1 GVRRRPGHLP
11 LNSSPPPPPLDPD
24 RAPRPPAI
32 EVRDL
37 VHRYP
42 DGTQALNGISL
53 RVAHGER
60 LALLGPNGAGKSTLI
75 SHLNGI
81 TQAQQGGIAIAGTLI
96 SRATVARVRERVGVV
111 FQDPDNMLF
120 MTRLADDIAFGPRNM
135 GLPEAEVARRVTRA
149 LAEVGLTDLAAKPGL
164 HLSFGQKKRAALAAI
179 LAMAPAVLILD
190 EPTSNLDPRSR
201 RAMIELL
208 SGLAVTLIVATHDMD
223 LAWTLCERAI
233 VLDHGGLVADGP
245 ARTLMIDEALMH
257 RHGLEVPHLALHAK
271 GSPMDRGLAK

>member
-1 GVRRRPGHLP
+1 M
-11 LNSSPPPPPLDPD
+11 
-24 RAPRPPAI
+24 
-32 EVRDL
+32 
-37 VHRYP
+37 
-42 DGTQALNGISL
+42 
-53 RVAHGER
+53 AHGER
-60 LALLGPNGAGKSTLI
+60 IALLGPNGAGKSTLI
-75 SHLNGI
+75 GHLNGI
-81 TQAQQGGIAIAGTLI
+81 TQAQQGEIAIAGTLI

-201 RAMIELL
+201 RAMIKLL
-208 SGLAVTLIVATHDMD
+208 SGLAVTLIIATHDMD
-223 LAWTLCERAI
+223 LAWTLCERAV
-233 VLDHGGLVADGP
+233 VLDKGDLVADGP
-245 ARTLMIDEALMH
+245 ARTLMVDEALMR
-257 RHGLEVPHLALHAK
+257 RHGLEVPHLAPHPVAA
-271 GSPMDRGLAK
+271 PGLPQGQGLG